1 MKKVLSIEGMSC
13 EHCVAHVKKA
23 LEEIQGVENVVVSLE
38 ENSATVET
46 DVDNEILKSAIEEEG
61 YDVVD
66 IK

>member
-13 EHCVAHVKKA
+13 EHCVAHVKEA
-23 LEEIQGVENVVVSLE
+23 LEAIQGVENVVVSLE